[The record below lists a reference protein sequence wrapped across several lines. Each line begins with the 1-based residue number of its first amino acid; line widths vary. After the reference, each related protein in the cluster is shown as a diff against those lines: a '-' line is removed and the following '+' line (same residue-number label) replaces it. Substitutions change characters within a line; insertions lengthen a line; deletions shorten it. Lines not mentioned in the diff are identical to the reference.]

1 MVDLYID
8 DVSLN
13 EIRVVGNEQEVLFSN
28 SKDESVHIPV
38 NNEELLNILNCVRMR
53 CETLDLIY
61 PVDIKKKRGDSK

>member
-13 EIRVVGNEQEVLFSN
+13 EIRVASNEQELLFSN

-38 NNEELLNILNCVRMR
+38 SNEELLNILNRVKMR

-61 PVDIKKKRGDSK
+61 PMDIKKKRGDTK

>member
-8 DVSLN
+8 DVSLK
-13 EIRVVGNEQEVLFSN
+13 EVRVVGNEQELLFSN

-38 NNEELLNILNCVRMR
+38 SNEELLNILDRVRMR

-61 PVDIKKKRGDSK
+61 PVDIKRKEVQ

>member
-1 MVDLYID
+1 MIDLYID

-13 EIRVVGNEQEVLFSN
+13 EVRFVGNKQELLFSN

-61 PVDIKKKRGDSK
+61 AVDIKRKEGQ

>member
-13 EIRVVGNEQEVLFSN
+13 EIRVVGNEQELLFSN
-28 SKDESVHIPV
+28 SKDESVHISV
-38 NNEELLNILNCVRMR
+38 NNEELLNILNRVRMR

-61 PVDIKKKRGDSK
+61 PVDIKRKEGQ

>member
-13 EIRVVGNEQEVLFSN
+13 EIRVASNEQELLFSN
-28 SKDESVHIPV
+28 SKDESIHIPV
-38 NNEELLNILNCVRMR
+38 NNEELLNILNRVRMR

-61 PVDIKKKRGDSK
+61 PVDIKRKEGQ